1 MKKHFYTIL
10 LVSFWLSSF
19 AQSTGETY
27 VIKLKDKGNTEFS
40 TSVPDKFLSP
50 RSIERR
56 IVQQV
61 PIDQTDLPVNK
72 EYIQAITATGAKV
85 MYVSKWLN
93 EAIIEVNENDQIT
106 KISSLPFIQS
116 VKQSSVFKTRKNR
129 LFRRFLEQEKFKDLN
144 DGYKS
149 TNSTNDFIFNYGI
162 SANQAKMIKIDRLHV
177 SGYTGQDMMIA
188 VIDAGFRLVNQMS
201 AFDTLRARGL
211 ILGTRDFVQ
220 PGNDIY
226 GEALSN
232 HGTMVLSTMGG
243 NIPGQ
248 IVGTAP
254 HAKYWLMRTE
264 DASAEY
270 RMEEYYWVAA
280 AEYADSL
287 GVDIINTSLGYTT
300 FDDPSENHTYSE
312 LNGDTAPITR
322 AADLAAKKGML
333 VVNSAGNSGNEP
345 WRYISFPADGDSVL
359 SVGAVDINGVPA
371 SYSSVGP
378 TSDGRI
384 KPDVVTQGFQT
395 VVAADEA
402 GIIQANGT
410 SFSAPILSGA
420 AACLWQANP
429 TLTNME
435 IYNAIKQS
443 GSTANNPN
451 NTIGWGIPDFSKAM
465 NLVLGNEEYELVS
478 DNLICYP
485 NPFTTYIKTSINIS
499 NPASS
504 LLRLINTHGKIVKEF
519 TSFDL
524 TIGVNEITIDGLD
537 ILPKGIYFLQ
547 FSNGASTISQKL
559 LK

>member
-10 LVSFWLSSF
+10 LVFFWSSSF
-19 AQSTGETY
+19 AQSNGETY
-27 VIKLKDKGNTEFS
+27 IIKLKDKGNTEFS

-85 MYVSKWLN
+85 IYTSKWLN
-93 EAIIEVNENDQIT
+93 EAIIEVNESDQIT
-106 KISSLPFIQS
+106 KITSLPFIQS
-116 VKQSSVFKTRKNR
+116 LKQSNVFKTKKNR
-129 LFRRFLEQEKFKDLN
+129 LFRRFLEQEKFKDVN

-149 TNSTNDFIFNYGI
+149 TNSTNDFIFDYGI
-162 SANQAKMIKIDRLHV
+162 SANQVKMINIDRLHV
-177 SGYTGQDMMIA
+177 SGYTGQDIMIA

-220 PGNDIY
+220 PGNDVY

-300 FDDPSENHTYSE
+300 FDDPTENHTYSE

-371 SYSSVGP
+371 AYSSVGP

-395 VVAADEA
+395 VVAADGA

-410 SFSAPILSGA
+410 SFSAPLLSGA

-435 IYNAIKQS
+435 IYNAIKKS
-443 GSTANNPN
+443 GSIASNPN
-451 NTIGWGIPDFSKAM
+451 NTIGWGVPDFSKAM

-478 DNLICYP
+478 DNMICYP
-485 NPFTTYIKTSINIS
+485 NPFTSFIKTSINIS
-499 NPASS
+499 NPAGSF
-504 LLRLINTHGKIVKEF
+504 LRLINTHGKIVKEYS
-519 TSFDL
+519 SFDL
-524 TIGVNEITIDGLD
+524 VQGINEISIDGLD

-547 FSNGASTISQKL
+547 FSDGASTISQKL